1 MQLTKRLQTEPLC
14 KFCAPQAGN
23 RVPKKKIWWDV
34 LLSEDIKI
42 NCRFKDLHNL
52 ELSIARAIKVELRKG
67 ISVYKDLEV
76 AFSPK

>member
-1 MQLTKRLQTEPLC
+1 MQILRPTSGRYG
-14 KFCAPQAGN
+14 PQ
-23 RVPKKKIWWDV
+23 KKIWWDV

-42 NCRFKDLHNL
+42 NCRFKDLYNL